1 MRSIERNKIPG
12 RGDWNISTNG
22 IARTGRGMNLDSAL
36 DYAIT
41 LKIPGGVMAPP
52 AKSYEE
58 AGGEFLAWF

>member
-36 DYAIT
+36 DYAIM
-41 LKIPGGVMAPP
+41 LKIPDGGDGL
-52 AKSYEE
+52 EE
-58 AGGEFLAWF
+58 AGGEFLAWR